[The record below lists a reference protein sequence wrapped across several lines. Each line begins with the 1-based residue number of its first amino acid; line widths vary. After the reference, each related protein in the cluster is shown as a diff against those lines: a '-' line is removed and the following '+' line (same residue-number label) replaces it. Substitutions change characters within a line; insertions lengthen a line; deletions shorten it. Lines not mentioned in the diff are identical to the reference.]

1 MKKGLSLLLSLLMVI
16 SMFSCLTVVASA
28 ASDYQLDVLHT
39 VSSEDEGVFVVE
51 EAGNYVFSS
60 YGEGDPQITIYDS
73 VGDCITEF
81 DDDVG
86 RDFQGVVYL
95 EAGEYTLKFHNY
107 HGYGYPINFKIEI
120 LNMDITSASITLA
133 KPFELVEEI
142 GGYWSQRYVENTNEY
157 EDYYHYYYSVVNNDG
172 DTITLT
178 FGDGTS
184 KAYVY
189 DSSINVW
196 EAADGSRLVSSLL
209 GELTYQEYDP
219 WLLGEENYMTLSY
232 LGVEFYSPVTI
243 IENPVASIAFSFVD
257 YYYLIK
263 ESGGDWMNIYN
274 DMGEIVSSYYCYN
287 IPSANECLG
296 NTITVTYTDGRV
308 VSYTYTESCDEDGY
322 LCNDWIAANGETLD
336 LSQCD
341 ITTSSYQEETP
352 WTVGGENL
360 LTVEYMNKTTQVS
373 MSVKENPVESI
384 EFTPANPEDY
394 TLFFE
399 VDGRLNGEGFGEP
412 YFHYYTPDLCE
423 GDVLTVKYTDGSTI
437 DYIYDEGYW
446 YGEDNYQKNGWFSEN
461 GEEIDESKTYV
472 HFYNNQE
479 DTHWTLGS
487 DNYIT
492 VEYMF
497 KEYKIPVTI
506 IENPVESIEFTPK
519 TAYEFI
525 ENLDGY
531 WDDRYNEE
539 TGEDEEYFYYQA
551 QDIYNYDNALTV
563 NYTDGS
569 KKVFVFDY
577 AYDEEYGDYRNGWFS
592 ADGYIGYFDVSYF
605 ESQYVK
611 PWVVGGNNYITVEY
625 MGRECQ
631 VPVTIKANPVES
643 IEFIPANGGL
653 SVFENTKGYWQ
664 GYWDE
669 YTDDYIYT
677 YYEYDFQEIVEQPG
691 NAIKVKYTNG
701 TTSTYCY
708 SSFEDCWI
716 DETDEILDYD
726 YLGFWA
732 TQYEGNSWTI
742 GNNSAKI
749 SYYGKETEVTVKV
762 MEAIPD
768 VTDGKFTAEVISET
782 ACHIIEIDES
792 AVVNG
797 VLTIPEAI
805 DGYTVTGM
813 DSWLFYEIPFV
824 AEVNLPSGFVNFSS
838 NTFDGCEELEKVN
851 VAEDNKTFKSLNG
864 VVYNKSMT
872 EIVYCPPCF
881 KGDLYIPAEVEEID
895 GSILAALG
903 NASSITIDE
912 NNPNFAIENGIVYNA
927 DFTKIVKALSL
938 PENYVM
944 KSTVT
949 EIGQYAFSGNTTVK
963 TATINQTVTEIS
975 YGAFYGCSALESVAM
990 PEGIVSIGLSAFK
1003 DSGLKSVTLPST
1015 VEYIDDQAF
1024 EDCRALTSATLNEG
1038 LTDICSFAFENT
1050 GLTSVVIPDS
1060 VTWIGYKAFYDCD
1073 SLTNVVIGSGVGELT
1088 SSNFADCDSLKE
1100 FNVPATVEQ
1109 VSASV
1114 IRDCSSLEK
1123 INVDSNN
1130 PNYSSI
1136 DGVLFDKPAE
1146 YLLTYPDGKAGAY
1159 TVPSS
1164 VIDIQGA
1171 AFDNASKLASVVIP
1185 NSVTYINSNTFIN
1198 CTALNNVV
1206 LSENITDIDSYAFEN
1221 CRSLTEINIPASVTW
1236 ISGRAFLDC
1245 TALKAI
1251 NVAEANNEY
1260 ASQNGILYSKD
1271 KETLIL
1277 APYGIEGAV
1286 TIPQGTKY
1294 ISAFNDCEKVTS
1306 IVLPEGVTSI
1316 GGSAFSGC
1324 TSLTDI
1330 SIPDSVTEISY
1341 QAFSGCSSIKS
1352 IELPSKINSISW
1364 RLFED
1369 CVGLEAIEIP
1379 VSVTNI
1385 DSYAFDNCVS
1395 LKDVYYTGTEEQ
1407 WNNIEIGEGNEYLTN
1422 ATIHF
1427 NSTMP
1432 EIDTTPTLKLIG
1444 DTWYY
1449 MAGNKVLTDYTGLVN
1464 YNNAWYYVA
1473 NGVLDWGYTGLVAH
1487 GDGWYY
1493 VEYGTLN
1500 WDYTGLVYHNG
1511 AWYYVEYGTLNWNYT
1526 GLTYFCG
1533 EWYYVE
1539 YGVLNWNYTGLTY
1552 FCGEWYYVEYGVLN
1566 WNYTGLTYYNNA
1578 WYYVEYGVLN
1588 WNYTGL
1594 TYYNGAWYYV
1604 EYGVLNWN
1612 YTGLTY
1618 YNGAWYYVEYGV
1630 LNWNYT
1636 GLTYYNNAWYYVEY
1650 GVLNWNYTG
1659 LTCYYDTWY
1668 YVANGVLDWGYT
1680 GYVNHNG
1687 GWYYITGGVLDWSKQ

>member
-28 ASDYQLDVLHT
+28 ADSDYQLDVLYT
-39 VSSEDEGVFVVE
+39 VSSEVEGVFVVE
-51 EAGNYVFSS
+51 EEGYYVFSS

-73 VGDCITEF
+73 AGDYITGF

-86 RDFQGVVYL
+86 RDFQGVAYL

-133 KPFELVEEI
+133 EPFELVEEV
-142 GGYWSQRYVENTNEY
+142 GGAWSDRYNEATDEY
-157 EDYYHYYYSVVNNDG
+157 ENYYHYYYSVINNDG

-178 FGDGTS
+178 YGDGTS

-196 EAADGSRLVSSLL
+196 EATDGSRLVSSLL
-209 GELTYQEYDP
+209 EELTNQMDDP
-219 WLLGEENYMTLSY
+219 WLPGKANYMTLSY
-232 LGVEFYSPVTI
+232 LGAEFYSPVTI
-243 IENPVASIAFSFVD
+243 VGNPVASIAFSFVD
-257 YYYLIK
+257 DYYLIK
-263 ESGGDWMNIYN
+263 EFGGDWMNIYN

-308 VSYTYTESCDEDGY
+308 VSYTYTESRDEDGY
-322 LCNDWIAANGETLD
+322 LCDDWIAANGETLD

-360 LTVEYMNKTTQVS
+360 LTVEYMNKTTQVTVP
-373 MSVKENPVESI
+373 VKANPVAAISY
-384 EFTPANPEDY
+384 TPVKPEDY
-394 TLFFE
+394 TLLFE
-399 VDGRLNGEGFGEP
+399 ADGHLNGEGFGEP
-412 YFHYYTPDLCE
+412 YFHYYTPDLRE
-423 GDVLTVKYTDGSTI
+423 GDVLTIEYTDGRVV
-437 DYIYDEGYW
+437 DYVYQYEYW
-446 YGEDNYQKNGWFSEN
+446 DDFDNYHSDGWYSEN
-461 GEEIDESKTYV
+461 GEKLDDSKTYV
-472 HFYNNQE
+472 SFNSNQSE
-479 DTHWTLGS
+479 VHWTLGS

-492 VEYMF
+492 VEYMY
-497 KEYKIPVTI
+497 KEYKFPVTI

-525 ENLDGY
+525 ENLKGY

-539 TGEDEEYFYYQA
+539 TGEDEEYFYYQT
-551 QDIYNYDNALTV
+551 QDIYNYGNELTV

-592 ADGYIGYFDVSYF
+592 ADGYIGYFDVSWNMN
-605 ESQYVK
+605 QYDN
-611 PWVVGGNNYITVEY
+611 PWVIGGDNYITVEY
-625 MGRECQ
+625 AGRECQ
-631 VPVTIKANPVES
+631 VPVTIKSNPVES
-643 IEFIPANGGL
+643 IEFIPANGSL
-653 SVFENTKGYWQ
+653 SVFENTGGGWM
-664 GYWDE
+664 GYWDSEADE
-669 YTDDYIYT
+669 YVYT

-701 TTSTYCY
+701 TTSTYHY
-708 SSFEDCWI
+708 SSFEYGWI
-716 DETDEILDYD
+716 NGDDQLLNND

-749 SYYGKETEVTVKV
+749 SYYGKEIEVTVKV
-762 MEAIPD
+762 LETVPD

-864 VVYNKSMT
+864 VVYNKAMT

-881 KGDLYIPAEVEEID
+881 KGDLYIPAGVEEID
-895 GSILAALG
+895 GSILAAMG

-912 NNPNFAIENGIVYNA
+912 NNPNFVIENGIIYNS
-927 DFTKIVKALSL
+927 DFTKIIKAISL

-1171 AFDNASKLASVVIP
+1171 AFDNASKLTSVVIP

-1294 ISAFNDCEKVTS
+1294 IGAFNDCEKVTS

-1316 GGSAFSGC
+1316 GGAAFSGC

-1330 SIPDSVTEISY
+1330 SIPNTVTNISY
-1341 QAFSGCSSIKS
+1341 SVFEGCSSLKS
-1352 IELPSKINSISW
+1352 IKLPSGLTTICWNTF
-1364 RLFED
+1364 RD
-1369 CVGLEAIEIP
+1369 CTSLEAIEIP

-1407 WNNIEIGEGNEYLTN
+1407 WNNIEIGDGNEYLTN

-1427 NSTMP
+1427 NSFMP
-1432 EIDTTPTLKLIG
+1432 DTNLTPELKELNG
-1444 DTWYY
+1444 QWVY
-1449 MAGNKVLTDYTGLVN
+1449 ASGNTIITDYTGLVEYAGN
-1464 YNNAWYYVA
+1464 FFYVE
-1473 NGVLDWGYTGLVAH
+1473 NGILRWDYTGLAPYGNEWFYVSGGIIDFSYTGLVAYAGTFFYVQNGWLNWGYTGLAP
-1487 GDGWYY
+1487 YY
-1493 VEYGTLN
+1493 NDWFYVTNGVI
-1500 WDYTGLVYHNG
+1500 DFSYTGLVAYGNNFFYVQNG
-1511 AWYYVEYGTLNWNYT
+1511 WLNWNYT
-1526 GLTYFCG
+1526 GIALYYSDWYYVTNGVIDFSYTGLTLYG
-1533 EWYYVE
+1533 NDWYYVE
-1539 YGVLNWNYTGLTY
+1539 NGWLNFNYTGLVAYAGT
-1552 FCGEWYYVEYGVLN
+1552 FFYVQNGWLN
-1566 WNYTGLTYYNNA
+1566 
-1578 WYYVEYGVLN
+1578 
-1588 WNYTGL
+1588 
-1594 TYYNGAWYYV
+1594 
-1604 EYGVLNWN
+1604 
-1612 YTGLTY
+1612 
-1618 YNGAWYYVEYGV
+1618 
-1630 LNWNYT
+1630 
-1636 GLTYYNNAWYYVEY
+1636 
-1650 GVLNWNYTG
+1650 
-1659 LTCYYDTWY
+1659 
-1668 YVANGVLDWGYT
+1668 WGYT
-1680 GYVNHNG
+1680 GLAPYGNDWFYVSG
-1687 GWYYITGGVLDWSKQ
+1687 GIIDFSYTGYTNYGGYNFYITNGWLDWSKQ